1 MEVQQQQ
8 IRILK
13 TSDSTSDID
22 NAAKHHFNN
31 FLITTRNI
39 TTFNDL
45 CERDVEGEN
54 LRCLLVD
61 YIDFIQQNPF
71 MKRNTSLQNQPVME
85 VTAVK

>member
-1 MEVQQQQ
+1 MEVQQQ

-61 YIDFIQQNPF
+61 DYIDFIQQNPF
-71 MKRNTSLQNQPVME
+71 TRSWLGLVRK
-85 VTAVK
+85 